1 LLKREL
7 GNIMQIGIIGRGTIG
22 GALAKGLARHERV
35 TIIDSTT
42 RATSSRNPSLARSS
56 DVVVLC
62 VKPRDIEQVLREI
75 ASSLRPEQV
84 VISAAASIGTV
95 QLRDWSQD
103 RARIVRVM
111 PNTPARVGSGMTV
124 IAREALT
131 CEEALETARS
141 LFATFG
147 RTAVLDEARMDAV
160 TAISGCGP
168 AYAFLV
174 IEALIDAAIALGIS
188 YEDARDMVAQTMLGS
203 AQLVLE
209 SGMHPAALRHEVT
222 TPGGRTIKGL
232 IELERGATRASLINA
247 ALAAA
252 G

>member
-1 LLKREL
+1 
-7 GNIMQIGIIGRGTIG
+7 MQIGIIGRGTIG
-22 GALAKGLARHERV
+22 GALAKGLTRHEHV

-42 RATSSRNPSLARSS
+42 KSTASRNPSVARAS

-62 VKPRDIEQVLREI
+62 VKPRDVEAVLRDIAPSLRAEQVL
-75 ASSLRPEQV
+75 
-84 VISAAASIGTV
+84 ISVAASVGTT
-95 QLRDWSQD
+95 QLRDWCDD
-103 RARIVRVM
+103 RARVVRAM
-111 PNTPARVGSGMTV
+111 PNTPARIGSGMTV
-124 IAREALT
+124 LAREEKTCNDALD
-131 CEEALETARS
+131 TARS

-147 RTAVLDEARMDAV
+147 RTAILDEARMDAV

-209 SGMHPAALRHEVT
+209 SGVHPGALRHEVT
-222 TPGGRTIKGL
+222 TPAGRTIKGL
-232 IELERGATRASLINA
+232 IELERGAVRASLINA

-252 G
+252 T

>member
-1 LLKREL
+1 
-7 GNIMQIGIIGRGTIG
+7 MQIGIIGRGTIG
-22 GALAKGLARHERV
+22 GALAQGLTRHERV
-35 TIIDSTT
+35 TIVDTTT
-42 RATSSRNPSLARSS
+42 RATSSRNSALARAC
-56 DVVVLC
+56 DVIVLC
-62 VKPRDIEQVLREI
+62 VKPRDIEPVVRDIAPMLRGEQVL
-75 ASSLRPEQV
+75 
-84 VISAAASIGTV
+84 ISVAASIGTT
-95 QLRDWSQD
+95 QLRDWSDD
-103 RARIVRVM
+103 RVRIVRAM

-124 IAREALT
+124 LAREQRT
-131 CEEALETARS
+131 CNEALELARS

-147 RTAVLDEARMDAV
+147 RTAILDEARMDAV

-174 IEALIDAAIALGIS
+174 IEALIDAAIALGIG
-188 YEDARDMVAQTMLGS
+188 YEDARNLVAQTMLGS

-209 SGMHPAALRHEVT
+209 TGAHPGALRHEVS

-232 IELERGATRASLINA
+232 IELERGAARASLINA